1 MIRHQFVNYSV
12 NFKTNLNIFL
22 RNKYN
27 KQPEKKKNLWLF
39 SPTFHPFLF
48 CAFYECKF
56 LMLIQCDCDMR
67 MNDVKQKKTFIIE
80 LRERKWKLYIE
91 DFFSKKEMKNKY
103 KNIIKRMKRVYGGIY
118 WVEQWK
124 HKASAK

>member
-27 KQPEKKKNLWLF
+27 KQPEKISVTVSPLF
-39 SPTFHPFLF
+39 ILLF

-67 MNDVKQKKTFIIE
+67 MNDVKQKLLLLNYE
-80 LRERKWKLYIE
+80 RENENYILNI
-91 DFFSKKEMKNKY
+91 FFQKRDENKY
-103 KNIIKRMKRVYGGIY
+103 KNIIKRKKSLRGIY
-118 WVEQWK
+118 
-124 HKASAK
+124 